1 MKKYVYLFS
10 VLAAVLSLG
19 LVTISASAQDE
30 TAEEGI
36 TCEVDIVD
44 IMDEVE
50 QYCTGIGRDQVCYG
64 NVEVNAI
71 PRQQQID
78 LNFENP
84 GDSAD
89 VSLIRSLYLSAMDV
103 ANDSWGIAQM
113 RLLANLTQQRP
124 EEVTLL
130 LFGDVSVE
138 DTSEPRVELEV
149 TVNEDFAARIRNVP
163 SINSLVIDVAQPG
176 ENVMAVGRL
185 EDNSWIRVKEDELGR
200 VGWVAAD
207 LLMLD
212 GLDVES
218 LTVDEADTPYF
229 GAMQA
234 FLFESGQSNACGST
248 ISDGLLIQTPEGVA
262 RLTLLINEVSIEL
275 LGADG
280 GATALVEA
288 NSSTGMNINMLN
300 GSANV
305 SVDGSTVVVNTNT
318 GVNVPL
324 DESLSPVGSV
334 SSPGTTNVSTVQGV
348 VLLPLINNMVDTL
361 FPGQSNNSDRGNR
374 GNRENRGNRNGRGED
389 QGNHNGQ
396 QNGTDN
402 RGGNRDG

>member
-1 MKKYVYLFS
+1 MKNYIYLVL

-19 LVTISASAQDE
+19 LVTISASAQE
-30 TAEEGI
+30 ETTAEGL
-36 TCEVDIVD
+36 TCEVDIPS
-44 IMDEVE
+44 IMDEVD

-89 VSLIRSLYLSAMDV
+89 VSLIRSLYLSALDV
-103 ANDSWGIAQM
+103 ANGSWGIAQM

-138 DTSEPRVELEV
+138 DTTEPRVEIEI
-149 TVNEDFAARIRNVP
+149 TVNQDFAARIRNVP
-163 SINSLVIDVAQPG
+163 SINSLVIDVAEP
-176 ENVMAVGRL
+176 EETVTAVGRL
-185 EDNSWIRVKEDELGR
+185 EDNSWIRVKEADMGR
-200 VGWVAAD
+200 VGWVAAE
-207 LLMLD
+207 LLQLD
-212 GLDVES
+212 GIDVES

-234 FLFESGQSNACGST
+234 FLFESGTSDACGST

-275 LGADG
+275 LGADR
-280 GATALVEA
+280 GATVLVEA
-288 NSSTGMNINMLN
+288 NASTGMNINLLN

-305 SVDGSTVVVNTNT
+305 TLNGNTTFVDTNS

-324 DESLSPVGSV
+324 NANLSPAGTV
-334 SSPGTTNVSTVQGV
+334 STPNNTSASTVQDV
-348 VLLPLINNMVDTL
+348 VLLPLINNIVDQI
-361 FPGQSNNSDRGNR
+361 FSNRGNNGNRGNR
-374 GNRENRGNRNGRGED
+374 GNNGNRNGRSGD
-389 QGNHNGQ
+389 QGNRSGN
-396 QNGTDN
+396 QNGSNN

>member
-30 TAEEGI
+30 AAEEGI

-50 QYCTGIGRDQVCYG
+50 QVCTGIGRDQVCYG

-78 LNFENP
+78 LNFDNP

-89 VSLIRSLYLSAMDV
+89 VSLIRSLYLSALDV

-138 DTSEPRVELEV
+138 DTTEPRVEVEV
-149 TVNEDFAARIRNVP
+149 TVNQDFAARIRNVP
-163 SINSLVIDVAQPG
+163 SINSLVIDVAEPG

-185 EDNSWIRVKEDELGR
+185 ADNSWIRIKEDDLGR
-200 VGWVAAD
+200 VGWVAAE
-207 LLMLD
+207 LLLLD
-212 GLDVES
+212 GIDLES
-218 LTVDEADTPYF
+218 LIVDAADTPYF

-234 FLFESGQSNACGST
+234 FLFESGASNACGST

-288 NSSTGMNINMLN
+288 NPSTGMNINMLN
-300 GSANV
+300 GAANV
-305 SVDGSTVVVNTNT
+305 TLDGNTVLVDTNT

-324 DESLSPVGSV
+324 DANLSPVGSV
-334 SSPGTTNVSTVQGV
+334 SSANNTNVSTVQGV
-348 VLLPLINNMVDTL
+348 VLLPLINNIVDTL
-361 FPGQSNNSDRGNR
+361 FSSPQGVGNR
-374 GNRENRGNRNGRGED
+374 NSGNRNGRGGD
-389 QGNHNGQ
+389 RGNRIGNRNGA
-396 QNGTDN
+396 GN
-402 RGGNRDG
+402 RSGNRDG